1 MVDPKL
7 SARDSA
13 RWTDAD
19 NLWLDHVT
27 LVETDLSW
35 IAGVRWATFWNVKFP
50 GFFVTVV
57 ES

>member
-13 RWTDAD
+13 RWTDSE

-27 LVETDLSW
+27 LVEEDLSW
-35 IAGVRWATFWNVKFP
+35 LAEVRWATF
-50 GFFVTVV
+50 
-57 ES
+57 